1 MDKEMR
7 KRLEV
12 FGRVETDYKTWVHP
26 WETYYHLYCKK
37 HHDLLVNVLSKMYPD
52 YHFSRGECVICN
64 TIYQVINISKL

>member
-37 HHDLLVNVLSKMYPD
+37 HHNLLVKVLSKMYPD
-52 YHFSRGECVICN
+52 YHFSRGECHICN